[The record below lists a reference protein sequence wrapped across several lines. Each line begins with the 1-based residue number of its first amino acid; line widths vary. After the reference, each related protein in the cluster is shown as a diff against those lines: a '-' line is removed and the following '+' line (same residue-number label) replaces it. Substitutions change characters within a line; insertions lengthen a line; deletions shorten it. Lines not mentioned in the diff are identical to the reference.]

1 MKAARK
7 IALIVLVF
15 AALVVGASSLVITQ
29 ENEYSLIRQFGKID
43 HVVADAGISF
53 KALSEVDRQD
63 NNAFW

>member
-29 ENEYSLIRQFGKID
+29 ENEIGRA
-43 HVVADAGISF
+43 HV
-53 KALSEVDRQD
+53 
-63 NNAFW
+63 